1 MTKLIHNA
9 PSGGGKFYEKNLHK
23 MLGFPGKNT
32 AVGCHFFHQGIFS
45 TQRSNSGLPAFQVDS
60 LLNHQD

>member
-23 MLGFPGKNT
+23 MRRLGMTVVVDN
-32 AVGCHFFHQGIFS
+32 
-45 TQRSNSGLPAFQVDS
+45 RSRSRVLFQVWRS
-60 LLNHQD
+60 GKSKS